1 MAKSDVPT
9 RYAIIDLETTGG
21 SPQRDRITEVA
32 IIVYDQSTVIDRY
45 STLVNPERAIPTEIT
60 RLTGINNDMVKE
72 APRFFEVARKIVEL
86 TEGAVFVA
94 HNVRFDYGFLH
105 QAFRRLGYSYTRKQ
119 LCTVKLARKLLPGLR
134 SYSLGNL
141 CKELKIV
148 NNTAHRAMSDAE
160 ATLELFQ
167 YLTNDRAK
175 PQLSLTLQAEIATSK
190 LPPNLDPKLI
200 DDLPDEAGVYYF
212 YDHKGSILYIGK
224 SNKVRKR
231 VLSHFSAA
239 HKTSRTLRLMA
250 QIADI
255 SYTLTGSELIALL
268 LENEEIK
275 RHLPPFNRKQR
286 RRHLKI
292 AVYDEVDKK
301 GYRRLGINS
310 FDPENPPLAGFAD
323 RTRAERALQRKA
335 EAYQLC
341 MGLCGLATCSGKAC
355 FYQQLKLCQGAAVG
369 MESPEDYNERVEE
382 AIANLIYGEAHFLVI
397 GEGRSPEER
406 SVVAVERGIYQGF
419 GYFEPDFVGGDLE
432 EIRAAVVPKDET
444 PDVRQII
451 QGYVRKHPGE
461 VVKMEEE

>member
-1 MAKSDVPT
+1 MAKENAAT
-9 RYAIIDLETTGG
+9 LYAIIDLETTGG

-32 IIVYDQSTVIDRY
+32 IILYDGESVIERY
-45 STLVNPERAIPTEIT
+45 STLVNPERGIPSEIT
-60 RLTGINNDMVKE
+60 RITGIDNDMVKD
-72 APRFFEVARKIVEL
+72 APRFFEIARKVVEL

-105 QAFRRLGYSYTRKQ
+105 QAFRRLGYSFTRKQ
-119 LCTVKLARKLLPGLR
+119 LCTVKLARKLLEGLP
-134 SYSLGNL
+134 SYSLSNL
-141 CKELKIV
+141 CKELGIV
-148 NNTAHRAMSDAE
+148 NTTAHRAMSDAA

-167 YLTNDRAK
+167 YLTDFRAT
-175 PQLSLTLQAEIATSK
+175 PQLSLSLQAEIASSK
-190 LPPNLDPKLI
+190 LPPKLDPQLV

-212 YDHKGSILYIGK
+212 YDERGNILYIGK

-239 HKTSRTLRLMA
+239 HKRARTLRLIE

-275 RHLPPFNRKQR
+275 AHLPPYNRKQR

-292 AVYDEVDKK
+292 AVYDEYDKD
-301 GYRRLGINS
+301 GYRRLAIKS
-310 FDPENPPLAGFAD
+310 FDPKEPALAGFAD

-341 MGLCGLATCSGKAC
+341 MGLCGLANCRGKGC

-369 MESPEDYNERVEE
+369 METPEVYNERVAE
-382 AIANLIYGEAHFLVI
+382 AVANLIYGEAHFLVI
-397 GEGRSPEER
+397 GQGRSPEER

-419 GYFEPDFVGGDLE
+419 GYFDPEFVGE
-432 EIRAAVVPKDET
+432 ELADIRAAVIPKAET

-451 QGYVRKHPGE
+451 QGYVRKHPRE
-461 VVKMEEE
+461 VRKL